1 MKKLKYI
8 ISLLLCISF
17 GYVLS
22 IYTYPR
28 FTNPKPADSKIEPL
42 LNKKETVVEQDENEK
57 RQYIVDIPAKYFDHY
72 KTFEYG
78 DTTVLLGVDV
88 ILPPVAIN
96 EPVESI
102 KTIDEFFSTEV
113 KGKFQQ
119 DLGPDKI
126 LTDVN
131 NDGINEM
138 NFKYMDP
145 IDVDNDGI
153 KEKIV
158 FVSTS
163 MNHSGGE
170 ILVVKKDRIIFKSG
184 SGANKGIAESKSN
197 NGFYISEAINAGTLF
212 GVGGGRT
219 TRYIYDQGKFIP
231 VWYREF
237 FDLQTTNFTKA
248 SE

>member
-1 MKKLKYI
+1 MKKLKYTFG
-8 ISLLLCISF
+8 LLFLFIL
-17 GYVLS
+17 GYILS
-22 IYTYPR
+22 IYTYPK
-28 FTNPKPADSKIEPL
+28 FINPKLSYLKTEKKTQSETEADQ
-42 LNKKETVVEQDENEK
+42 NENEK
-57 RQYIVDIPAKYFDHY
+57 RQYIVDIPAKYFDPNEF
-72 KTFEYG
+72 FEYG
-78 DTTVLLGVDV
+78 NTTVLLGVDV

-96 EPVESI
+96 ESVENI
-102 KTIDEFFSTEV
+102 KAIDEFFSTEV

-138 NFKYMDP
+138 DFKYMDP

-158 FVSTS
+158 FVPTS

-184 SGANKGIAESKSN
+184 KGANIGIAKSKSN
-197 NGFYISEAINAGTLF
+197 NGFYISEVINAGTVF
-212 GVGGGRT
+212 GVGGGKT

-237 FDLQTTNFTKA
+237 FDLQTTNFTKVR
-248 SE
+248 E